1 MHTLIKTYQFKL
13 YQNKKLKRLDAYI
26 NLSAEIWNWCIAL
39 HRRYYKASKKHI
51 SANRV
56 KKLITKLKRMERFT
70 HWNVL
75 NSQAIQ
81 DVVERI
87 DRSYQAFFLHLKNK
101 RRGKKSPP
109 HYKKRS
115 RYSSFTLKQT
125 GYKLHDSDNKI
136 TIMGC
141 TFRYHK
147 SREVTGKICTVTVKR
162 TRLGEYFLFIVTRQ
176 ELPEIPARA
185 GKAAGMDFGL
195 KHFLTLDD
203 GRIIESPQWY
213 KAALSEL
220 RAAHWKLSRCQKD
233 SNHWK
238 SARRNLDRVYE
249 KICNRRRDWFFKLAH
264 QLTNEFAV
272 ICIEDLNLDGM
283 KRLWGRKVSDLGFSE
298 FVAMLQYIASTKGVR
313 VIKVSRWEATTK
325 TCRFCG
331 CRIPHLGLEEREW
344 DCPQC
349 GAHLDRDVNASINIK
364 EAGLARLATTA

>member
-13 YQNKKLKRLDAYI
+13 YQSRKLKHLEACI
-26 NLSAEIWNWCIAL
+26 NLAAEIWNWCIAL
-39 HRRYYKASKKHI
+39 HRRYYKATKKYLP
-51 SANRV
+51 ANRV
-56 KKLITKLKRMERFT
+56 KILITKLKRMERFA
-70 HWNVL
+70 HWNKL

-81 DVVERI
+81 DIVERI
-87 DRSYQAFFLHLKNK
+87 DRSYQAFFLHLKHK
-101 RRGKKSPP
+101 RKGKKSLP
-109 HYKKRS
+109 HYKKHT

-125 GYKLHDSDNKI
+125 GYKLHDGDNKI
-136 TIMGC
+136 TILGI

-147 SREVTGKICTVTVKR
+147 SREVTGKIRTVTVKR

-176 ELPEIPARA
+176 ELPEISARA

-220 RAAHWKLSRCQKD
+220 RAAHRKLSRCQKG
-233 SNHWK
+233 SNHWER
-238 SARRNLDRVYE
+238 ARRNLDRVYE
-249 KICNRRRDWFFKLAH
+249 KVSNCRCDWFFKLAH
-264 QLTNEFAV
+264 RLTNEFAV

-283 KRLWGRKVSDLGFSE
+283 KRLWGRKVSDLGFAE
-298 FVAMLQYIASTKGVR
+298 FVSILQHIASTKGVQ
-313 VIKVSRWEATTK
+313 VVKVSRWEATTK

-331 CRIPHLGLEEREW
+331 YRISRLGLDEREW

-349 GAHLDRDVNASINIK
+349 GAHLNRDVNAAINIR
-364 EAGLARLATTA
+364 EAGLAKLAATA